1 MALKRVVVTGAAGFI
16 GSALV
21 RTLLENGCS
30 VLGIDN
36 LSAGKRSFLPTDLNF
51 ELNVGDILNKE
62 QLARSV
68 QQFAPEVVFHLAA
81 LHYIPYCNAHPL
93 ETIRINVE
101 GTLSVLEACRQSNV
115 PRLVFASTGAVYPA
129 LDGPLEEE
137 IAPAPLDIYG
147 QSKHFGEQLIE
158 RFQQTASTRCLIARL
173 FNVYGPRET
182 NLHLIP
188 AILMQVAKGEH
199 SIQLGN
205 VKPKRD
211 YVFVEDVAH
220 ALHALSAIP
229 LLPQPAVPRVNVATG
244 QARSVLDVL
253 AAIEVVL
260 GRKISHE
267 QDPDRVRAS
276 DRPLLCGNVAR
287 LQSLTGWQP
296 TPDMTAGLRQT
307 LAWVRQSPPLLQ
319 HG

>member
-1 MALKRVVVTGAAGFI
+1 MTLKRVVVTGAAGFI

-21 RTLLENGCS
+21 RTLLDNECS

-36 LSAGKRSFLPTDLNF
+36 LSAGKENFLPTDPNF
-51 ELNVGDILNKE
+51 ALAVGDILDKE
-62 QLARSV
+62 QLAQSV

-101 GTLSVLEACRQSNV
+101 GTLSVLEACQRINV

-129 LDGPLEEE
+129 LAGPLSEE
-137 IAPAPLDIYG
+137 IAPVPLDIYG
-147 QSKHFGEQLIE
+147 QSKHFGEQLMQ

-188 AILMQVAKGEH
+188 AILMQVSNGEL
-199 SIQLGN
+199 SIRLGN

-211 YVFVEDVAH
+211 YVFVEDVAR

-229 LLPQPAVPRVNVATG
+229 LPPKPTVPCVNVATG

-253 AAIEVVL
+253 AVIEVVL
-260 GRKISHE
+260 GRKIPHE
-267 QDPDRVRAS
+267 QDPARVRAS
-276 DRPLLCGNVAR
+276 DRLSLCGNVAR
-287 LQSLTGWQP
+287 LHSLIGWQP
-296 TPDMTAGLRQT
+296 DPDMTAGLRQT
-307 LAWVRQSPPLLQ
+307 LAWVRQSPPLVQ
-319 HG
+319 PD